1 MYVCVC
7 SSVTESQIKE
17 NLNTNHGSLDNLRK
31 ELGVGQ
37 ECGCCISVTMEL
49 IEQKRVEPSKSL
61 G

>member
-7 SSVTESQIKE
+7 NGVTETQIKE
-17 NLNTNHGSLDNLRK
+17 TLNAKQGSLENLRK

-37 ECGCCISVTMEL
+37 ECGCCISITLEL
-49 IEQKRVEPSKSL
+49 IKQKRVESSASF